1 MAQYDVGD
9 ALVSLTNDTVFKRL
23 AVPAITLAFIFFP
36 VEMLN
41 SLVVE
46 EAVNVATMPDLVL
59 WFRR

>member
-1 MAQYDVGD
+1 MGGD
-9 ALVSLTNDTVFKRL
+9 ALGSLTNDTVFERL
-23 AVPAITLAFIFFP
+23 AVPAITLALIFFP

-46 EAVNVATMPDLVL
+46 EAVNVDTMPDLVL